1 MLIIEKF
8 KSWNDVRSEL
18 FTPEEIAESDLRVAL
33 MGEIIAVRKEQG
45 ISQRE
50 LGKLTGIKQ
59 PVIAR
64 IESGQSSPRIDTLV
78 KLLEPLGKTIA
89 VVPLKQ

>member
-1 MLIIEKF
+1 MEKF
-8 KSWNDVRSEL
+8 KSWNDVRSDL

-33 MGEIIAVRKEQG
+33 MEEIIAARKEQE
-45 ISQRE
+45 ISKRE
-50 LGKLTGIKQ
+50 QGKLTGIKQ

-78 KLLEPLGKTIA
+78 KLLAPLGKTIA

>member
-1 MLIIEKF
+1 MEKF

-33 MGEIIAVRKEQG
+33 MGEIIAARKEQG

-78 KLLEPLGKTIA
+78 KLLAPLGKTIA